1 MNILERKHDEL
12 TTYVRRLA
20 RRWNVSNDRLDDV
33 VQDTMLRLVQ
43 EHSQNPFKSSKTL
56 WGRAT
61 NIAKEAI
68 AALFAS
74 SLPLSGV
81 GFQAHNAARR
91 YLAQHDNDPYK
102 AYANQNRSDKV
113 SRELLQIVAGG
124 SGLYDP
130 TREPAEVSQRAYE
143 ASYSL
148 TEQDEDTIKTAINTL
163 PTLEADVVRAYVW
176 GDGERLTMRQVAQR
190 LGISEDEAKR
200 AWSRA
205 KRRLATELVHLHV
218 VSK

>member
-1 MNILERKHDEL
+1 MNILESKHDEL
-12 TTYVRRLA
+12 TAYVRRLA
-20 RRWNVSNDRLDDV
+20 RRWGVSNDRLEDV

-43 EHSQNPFKSSKTL
+43 EHSDSPFTSSKTL

-61 NIAKEAI
+61 NIARESI

-130 TREPAEVSQRAYE
+130 TRDLAEASKNDSE
-143 ASYSL
+143 ASYTL

-163 PTLEADVVRAYVW
+163 PALEADVVRAYVW

-190 LGISEDEAKR
+190 LGVSEDEAKR

-205 KRRLATELVHLHV
+205 KRRLAGELMHLHV

>member
-1 MNILERKHDEL
+1 MNILESKHDEL
-12 TTYVRRLA
+12 SAYVRRLA
-20 RRWNVSNDRLDDV
+20 RRWGVSNDRLDDV

-43 EHSQNPFKSSKTL
+43 EHSESPFKSSKTL

-61 NIAKEAI
+61 NIARESI

-130 TREPAEVSQRAYE
+130 TREPAEASQNASE
-143 ASYSL
+143 ASYTL

-190 LGISEDEAKR
+190 LEVSEDEAKR

-205 KRRLATELVHLHV
+205 KRRLAGELMHLHV

>member
-1 MNILERKHDEL
+1 MNILESKHDEL
-12 TTYVRRLA
+12 SAYVRRLA
-20 RRWNVSNDRLDDV
+20 RRWGVSNDRLDDV

-43 EHSQNPFKSSKTL
+43 EHSDSPFESSKTL

-61 NIAKEAI
+61 NIARESI

-130 TREPAEVSQRAYE
+130 TREPAEASQKASE
-143 ASYSL
+143 ASYTL

-163 PTLEADVVRAYVW
+163 PTLEAEVVRAYVW

-205 KRRLATELVHLHV
+205 KRRLAAELVHLHV

>member
-102 AYANQNRSDKV
+102 AYANQDRSDKV

-130 TREPAEVSQRAYE
+130 TREPAQTSQRVSE

-163 PTLEADVVRAYVW
+163 PPLEAEVVRAYVW
-176 GDGERLTMRQVAQR
+176 GDGERLTMRQVAHR

-205 KRRLATELVHLHV
+205 KRRLAVELVHLHV

>member
-1 MNILERKHDEL
+1 MNILESKHDEL
-12 TTYVRRLA
+12 TAYVRRLA

-43 EHSQNPFKSSKTL
+43 EHSDNPFKDAKTL

-61 NIAKEAI
+61 NIAKESI

-130 TREPAEVSQRAYE
+130 TREPAEASQRAYE
-143 ASYSL
+143 ASRS
-148 TEQDEDTIKTAINTL
+148 E
-163 PTLEADVVRAYVW
+163 
-176 GDGERLTMRQVAQR
+176 ERRVGKESTC
-190 LGISEDEAKR
+190 
-200 AWSRA
+200 
-205 KRRLATELVHLHV
+205 RLATCPAQDRGETHGA
-218 VSK
+218 SWM

>member
-1 MNILERKHDEL
+1 MNILESKHDEL
-12 TTYVRRLA
+12 SAYVRRLA
-20 RRWNVSNDRLDDV
+20 RRWGVSNDRLDDV

-43 EHSQNPFKSSKTL
+43 EHSDSPFKSSKTL

-61 NIAKEAI
+61 NIARESI

-130 TREPAEVSQRAYE
+130 TRELAEASQKASE
-143 ASYSL
+143 ASYTL

-163 PTLEADVVRAYVW
+163 PTLEADVVRVYVW

-190 LGISEDEAKR
+190 LEVSEDEAKR

-205 KRRLATELVHLHV
+205 KRRLACELMHLHV

>member
-1 MNILERKHDEL
+1 MNILESKHDEL
-12 TTYVRRLA
+12 SAYVRRLA
-20 RRWNVSNDRLDDV
+20 RRWGVSNDRLEDV

-43 EHSQNPFKSSKTL
+43 EHSDSPFESSKTL

-61 NIAKEAI
+61 NIARESI
-68 AALFAS
+68 ATLFAS

-130 TREPAEVSQRAYE
+130 TRDLAEASKKDSE
-143 ASYSL
+143 ASYTL

-163 PTLEADVVRAYVW
+163 PTLEAEVVRAYVW

-190 LGISEDEAKR
+190 LGVSEDEAKR

-205 KRRLATELVHLHV
+205 KRRLAGELVHLHV

>member
-1 MNILERKHDEL
+1 MNILESKHDEL
-12 TTYVRRLA
+12 TAYVRRLA
-20 RRWNVSNDRLDDV
+20 RRWGVSNDRLDDV

-43 EHSQNPFKSSKTL
+43 EHSDSPFESSKTL

-61 NIAKEAI
+61 NIARESI

-130 TREPAEVSQRAYE
+130 TR
-143 ASYSL
+143 SL
-148 TEQDEDTIKTAINTL
+148 LKPL
-163 PTLEADVVRAYVW
+163 R
-176 GDGERLTMRQVAQR
+176 ERLKPLTRS
-190 LGISEDEAKR
+190 L
-200 AWSRA
+200 SRT
-205 KRRLATELVHLHV
+205 KTPLRRPSTLFRR
-218 VSK
+218 

>member
-1 MNILERKHDEL
+1 MNILESKHDEL
-12 TTYVRRLA
+12 STYVRRLA
-20 RRWNVSNDRLDDV
+20 RRWGVSNDRLDDV

-43 EHSQNPFKSSKTL
+43 EHSESPFKSPKTL

-61 NIAKEAI
+61 NIARESI

-130 TREPAEVSQRAYE
+130 TREPAEASQNASE
-143 ASYSL
+143 ASYTL

-190 LGISEDEAKR
+190 LEVSEDEAKR

-205 KRRLATELVHLHV
+205 KRRLAGELMHLHV